1 MLSLSTP
8 GTFLLR
14 FSKAKASAVAI
25 AFKES
30 ASVYKHTVITTNAGA
45 PLLASLSWTPT

>member
-1 MLSLSTP
+1 MLTQSNP

-14 FSKAKASAVAI
+14 FSKARASAVAI

-30 ASVYKHTVITTNAGA
+30 TTVYKHTVITTNAGM
-45 PLLASLSWTPT
+45 